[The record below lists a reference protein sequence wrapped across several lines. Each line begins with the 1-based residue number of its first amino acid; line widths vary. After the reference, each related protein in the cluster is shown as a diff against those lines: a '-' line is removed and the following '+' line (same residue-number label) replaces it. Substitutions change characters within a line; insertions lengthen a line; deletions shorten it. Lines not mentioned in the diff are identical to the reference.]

1 VIVKIVEDFYSA
13 EGWQV
18 GDVVDMTNPETL
30 LREGKVVLAE
40 KSTTEGTVDEGLDN
54 SGTTYQGDSEL
65 ICSVCGFVAK
75 SAAGLKAHQRKHK

>member
-1 VIVKIVEDFYSA
+1 MLVKIVEDFYSA

-30 LREGKVVLAE
+30 LREGKVVLAK
-40 KSTTEGTVDEGLDN
+40 KSGTEETVDMDN

-65 ICSVCGFVAK
+65 ICPVCGFVAK
-75 SAAGLKAHQRKHK
+75 SAAGLSAHMRKHK